1 MTATETP
8 PYITTVTVGTNDLRH
23 ALVSVSRHASAIP
36 EITSIHRVRLEITRT
51 HVYVVATDRF
61 SAALARVSV
70 IAPAAPNAGRID
82 LTPENVKEII
92 AVFKPSKEKDDEPEW
107 LTQIETDD
115 THVILTDVSGMID
128 GKSIAFVRTPVDD
141 GFPSIDI
148 SISRALAGEPVWLEN
163 VHVDGSRIALFE
175 SASRQYNKP
184 LTIESRS
191 GTSGLVISCG
201 SSFLGLCMPNRTDE
215 EIDAATKA
223 AWQSWRETL
232 PDPRSPL
239 NVSKATRDAGA
250 SDVGV
255 QDDILG
261 DAVALI
267 QSTQK
272 CTRGLLQ
279 KRLRI
284 SATHADEV
292 LAELEALGV
301 VSEADEDDGHRY
313 VLIRSDGTIPDK
325 KDGD

>member
-1 MTATETP
+1 MTDQSTEP
-8 PYITTVTVGTNDLRH
+8 FLTTVTVGTNDLRH
-23 ALVSVSRHASAIP
+23 ALVSVARHASAIP
-36 EITSIHRVRLEITRT
+36 EITSIHRIRLEITRAW
-51 HVYVVATDRF
+51 VYVIATDRF

-70 IAPAAPNAGRID
+70 VAPDSPNIGRID

-92 AVFKPSKEKDDEPEW
+92 AVFKPGKEKDDEPEW

-115 THVILTDVSGMID
+115 THVVLTDVSGMID

-175 SASRQYNKP
+175 SASRQYNRP

-201 SSFLGLCMPNRTDE
+201 SNFLGLCMPNRTDE
-215 EIDAATKA
+215 EIDAATKT
-223 AWQSWRETL
+223 AWQNWRATL
-232 PDPRSPL
+232 PDPRTPL
-239 NVSKATRDAGA
+239 NNSKATRDAGA

-272 CTRGLLQ
+272 CTRGHLQ

-284 SATHADEV
+284 SAKHADEV
-292 LAELEALGV
+292 LEELEQLGV
-301 VSEADEDDGHRY
+301 VSEANEDDGYRS
-313 VLIRSDGTIPDK
+313 VLIRSDGTLPDTK
-325 KDGD
+325 EGN